1 MTHDHAPRSLRIALV
16 GDFDAT
22 VPAHRAIP
30 IALALAASE
39 TGTRVEHTW
48 IDTERVRS
56 EHLLHDFDGVWIVP
70 NSPYRNMDGALLAIR
85 FARENDRPFLG
96 TCGGFQHLVIE
107 YVRNVLG
114 EVDAEH
120 AETSP
125 NAKHAVITALECALL
140 QVESRVRLVAG
151 SHLALAY
158 GTSASR
164 EEYQCR
170 YGLNRDYRA
179 RLEASSLRVAA
190 TDDAGDV
197 RALELEEHPFFVG
210 TLFQPERAAL
220 RGECPPLV
228 VAYLR
233 ACARERTRREA
244 LAAESPSERL
254 TPLGAISLRN
264 KLAQF
269 SEHWSPRVIAEL
281 NDLQFKL
288 AKFQGEFVWH
298 RHDETDEA
306 FLVVHGAMEI
316 AFRDR
321 SVRLEPG
328 ELCVVP
334 RGVEHITRAERECHA
349 LILEPRGVVN
359 TGDAKTRPP
368 AKLDQWI

>member
-1 MTHDHAPRSLRIALV
+1 MTLDHAPRSLRIALV

-48 IDTERVRS
+48 IDTERIGS
-56 EHLLHDFDGVWIVP
+56 EHLLLDFDGIWVVP
-70 NSPYRNMDGALLAIR
+70 NSPYRNMDGALRAIR

-114 EVDAEH
+114 EIDAEH

-125 NAKHAVITALECALL
+125 DAKHAVITALECALL
-140 QVESRVRLVAG
+140 HGESRVKLVEK

-158 GTSASR
+158 AASESR

-170 YGLNRDYRA
+170 YGLNRGYRA
-179 RLEASSLRVAA
+179 RLEASALRVAA

-197 RALELEEHPFFVG
+197 RAVELSEHPFFVG

-228 VAYLR
+228 VALLR
-233 ACARERTRREA
+233 ACARQRIRREA
-244 LAAESPSERL
+244 IAADSPPERL
-254 TPLGAISLRN
+254 TPLGAISLRD
-264 KLAQF
+264 KLARF

-288 AKFQGEFVWH
+288 VKFQGEFVWH
-298 RHDETDEA
+298 QHEGTDEA
-306 FLVVHGAMEI
+306 FLVIDGAMEI

-321 SVRLEPG
+321 TVHLAEG

-334 RGVEHITRAERECHA
+334 RGVEHITRATKECHA

-359 TGDAKTRPP
+359 TGDAKDRQP
-368 AKLDQWI
+368 AQLDQWV

>member
-1 MTHDHAPRSLRIALV
+1 MTLDHAPRSLRIALV

-30 IALALAASE
+30 IALALAAAE
-39 TGTRVEHTW
+39 TGTRVEHAW
-48 IDTERVRS
+48 IDTARVRS
-56 EHLLHDFDGVWIVP
+56 EHILHDFDGVWVVP

-85 FARENDRPFLG
+85 FARENDLPFLG

-125 NAKHAVITALECALL
+125 DAKHAVITALECALL

-158 GTSASR
+158 GTEESR

-170 YGLNRDYRA
+170 YGLNRSYRA
-179 RLEASSLRVAA
+179 RLEASALRVAA
-190 TDDAGDV
+190 TDDADDV
-197 RALELEEHPFFVG
+197 RAVELSGHPFYVG

-220 RGECPPLV
+220 RGECPPLM
-228 VAYLR
+228 VAYVR
-233 ACARERTRREA
+233 ACARERIRREA
-244 LAAESPSERL
+244 LAAESLPEGL
-254 TPLGAISLRN
+254 TPLGAISLRE
-264 KLAQF
+264 KLAHF

-288 AKFQGEFVWH
+288 VKFQGEFVWH
-298 RHDETDEA
+298 RHDDTDEA
-306 FLVVHGAMEI
+306 FLVIQGAMEI

-321 SVRLEPG
+321 TVHLAEG

-334 RGVEHITRAERECHA
+334 RGVEHITRAAKECHA
-349 LILEPRGVVN
+349 LILEPRGVLN
-359 TGDAKTRPP
+359 TGNATDRKP
-368 AKLDQWI
+368 AKLDQWV